1 MTPPFL
7 DREPRFP
14 YDPSFLGK
22 DSLEKRW
29 TACLHN
35 QVFQEC
41 WKGSHTNIDMG
52 LLGKDSL
59 EKEEDGMFTQPS
71 VSIISGKDLIQ
82 TLIWDFLGKI
92 LWKKRRTVCLQI
104 PMVCSLRSPWVP
116 RTLEGIQYKNI
127 LCDFLGKIL

>member
-7 DREPRFP
+7 DREPRVP

-59 EKEEDGMFTQPS
+59 EKEEDGMFTNTHGLLASLALGTKNFGRDP
-71 VSIISGKDLIQ
+71 IQ
-82 TLIWDFLGKI
+82 KYS
-92 LWKKRRTVCLQI
+92 
-104 PMVCSLRSPWVP
+104 M
-116 RTLEGIQYKNI
+116 
-127 LCDFLGKIL
+127 